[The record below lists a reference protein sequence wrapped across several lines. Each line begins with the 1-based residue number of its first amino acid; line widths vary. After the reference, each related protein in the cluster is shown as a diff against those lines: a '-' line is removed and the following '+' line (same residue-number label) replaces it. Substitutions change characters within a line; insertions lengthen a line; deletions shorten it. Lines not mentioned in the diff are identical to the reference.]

1 MNRHSGTVI
10 VAVHDGFYGCGTG
23 AGRSNRAFLRI
34 LAAQLTPGTRLVVL
48 PVQLSPASPEY
59 DHAWHREVLCEIGP
73 SADVIP
79 VGNGTSGTTR
89 FAGLGSFRHASRCA
103 AQVIAD
109 RFTGAGHTLI
119 VAFDVPYYEMGAF
132 LPGWA
137 AARLVTAARATA
149 ALQAPGDHA
158 RISWE
163 RRSLQAA
170 AARGG
175 KIAATSAYMAAHL
188 EHDYAIP
195 RGLITPLTNGLTP
208 GEHDQAHS
216 TADHL
221 LPQAARSGFML
232 SFGRAEPYK
241 GFGDL
246 LSALT
251 QLRDGGLAVP
261 HTVLAAVTEEAE
273 LTAYQQHLAGQITA
287 GCLDVTLLTR
297 FSPQI
302 RTLLS
307 HPALAAVI
315 VPSRTEPF
323 GRIPLEAFAARAAPV
338 IATTAGGLAEQVH
351 DGITGYT
358 ARPADPHSLAAAIR
372 RGLRI
377 TPQDRE
383 AMRAAGCDLLT
394 ARYDYAANITA
405 FLQEN
410 APWVTARRGKS
421 A

>member
-1 MNRHSGTVI
+1 MNSHDGTVI

-34 LAAQLTPGTRLVVL
+34 LGAQLIPGTRLVIL

-59 DHAWHREVLCEIGP
+59 DRAWHQEVLTEIGP
-73 SADVIP
+73 SARVIP
-79 VGNGTSGTTR
+79 VSNGTGGTTR
-89 FAGLGSFRHASRCA
+89 FAGLPSFRHASRSA
-103 AQVIAD
+103 AQVITGRLAGTD
-109 RFTGAGHTLI
+109 RTLI
-119 VAFDVPYYEMGAF
+119 VAFDVPFYGLAEL

-137 AARLVTAARATA
+137 TARLVTVARATA

-163 RRSLQAA
+163 RRGLQAA
-170 AARGG
+170 ALGG

-188 EHDYAIP
+188 EHDYDIP
-195 RGLITPLTNGLTP
+195 RAAITALTNGLTP
-208 GEHDQAHS
+208 EENQAPGPP
-216 TADHL
+216 DHL
-221 LPQAARSGFML
+221 LPQAARSRFML
-232 SFGRAEPYK
+232 SLGRAEPYK

-251 QLRDGGLAVP
+251 ELHAGNLAVP

-273 LTAYQQHLAGQITA
+273 LTAYQQHLADQITA
-287 GCLDVTLLTR
+287 GRLDVTLLTS
-297 FSPQI
+297 FSPHI

-351 DGITGYT
+351 DGITGYA
-358 ARPADPHSLAAAIR
+358 ARPADPHSLAAAIL

-377 TPQDRE
+377 TPQARE
-383 AMRAAGCDLLT
+383 AMRTAGRDFLA

-405 FLQEN
+405 FLHEN
-410 APWVTARRGKS
+410 ATWAINAAR
-421 A
+421 